1 MTKPKI
7 DTRTLVAKLSQEGAT
22 LLQREIVAP
31 VLPGGKIRTRLN
43 GLVYEFKPRGK
54 FSGWG
59 LFRPINQSEAQFQAE
74 ALPWQRAAYLEL
86 FPLLRVILLWPI
98 GANEVET
105 IQTRSQTTNNYQ
117 KANVWW
123 ALPFN
128 SSDAQHRFGLAGD
141 EPLRVWL
148 CDPLNGAE
156 RFERVITRLDGKT
169 LWFEG
174 PDALADPTQAEW
186 LRDTV
191 ANFAQTQTE
200 AEIPK
205 PLAGLSGSQRL
216 ALLYGQIHQ
225 LEVTEMVEIQRL
237 AEAEIHNQA
246 SVESTQLEN
255 ENLEV
260 GPVHTTQVETANN
273 ESGANQRATNRQ
285 QPNLPG
291 SRHPNGRLYR
301 RMLRQQRERQM
312 EQRLRYALEKADATL
327 YSYSETTN
335 ADGSPGHLLV
345 EWSEHGH
352 TYRYRTLIG
361 QQDNNFT
368 VVSSGI
374 CLSGRDSDFDLTS
387 LVNVMRRDDY

>member
-7 DTRTLVAKLSQEGAT
+7 DTRALVAKLSQEGAT
-22 LLQREIVAP
+22 LLEREIVAP
-31 VLPGGKIRTRLN
+31 LLPGGKIRTRLN

-59 LFRPINQSEAQFQAE
+59 LFRPINQSEAQLQAE
-74 ALPWQRAAYLEL
+74 ALPWQRAGYLEL
-86 FPLLRVILLWPI
+86 FPLLRVILLWPL
-98 GANEVET
+98 GTKEAA
-105 IQTRSQTTNNYQ
+105 STTTKSRTTNYQ

-128 SSDAQHRFGLAGD
+128 ASDAQQRFGLDGM

-186 LRDTV
+186 LRDAV
-191 ANFAQTQTE
+191 ASFAHEGTE
-200 AEIPK
+200 PTKI
-205 PLAGLSGSQRL
+205 LAGLSGAQRL

-225 LEVTEMVEIQRL
+225 LEIAEMAEVRRL
-237 AEAEIHNQA
+237 AEAELHNQTGA
-246 SVESTQLEN
+246 ESRQLEA
-255 ENLEV
+255 ENLEI
-260 GPVHTTQVETANN
+260 GPVQEVQLETPAD
-273 ESGANQRATNRQ
+273 EGLTNLRNGSRL
-285 QPNLPG
+285 PNLPG
-291 SRHPNGRLYR
+291 SRNPNGRLYK
-301 RMLRQQRERQM
+301 RMLRQRL

-327 YSYSETTN
+327 HSYSETTTV
-335 ADGSPGHLLV
+335 DGSPGQLVV
-345 EWSEHGH
+345 EWSERGH
-352 TYRYRTLIG
+352 TYRYRTLID
-361 QQDNNFT
+361 QQDSNFT

-387 LVNVMRRDDY
+387 LVNVMRGEDY